1 LEANLKILVGYNGSG
16 ACKKALELAKQH
28 AAVWQGRI
36 EVVQA
41 LTRSEP
47 LSYDTIVNAE
57 QQLAQEIKHLLDGR
71 RGSFET
77 TLLVG
82 TQNPGEQIVNFA
94 QAINADE
101 IIIGSQKRS
110 RIGKFVLGS
119 TTQFVVL
126 NAPCP
131 VVVVK

>member
-1 LEANLKILVGYNGSG
+1 MKILVGYNGSG

-47 LSYDTIVNAE
+47 LSYDTIVIAE
-57 QQLAQEIKHLLDGR
+57 QQLAQEVKHLLDGK

>member
-1 LEANLKILVGYNGSG
+1 MIILVGYNGSDP
-16 ACKKALELAKQH
+16 CKKALALAKQH

-41 LTRSEP
+41 IARKESLT
-47 LSYDTIVNAE
+47 YDKIQKVE
-57 QQLAQEIKHLLDGR
+57 QQLAREVKHLLDAK
-71 RGSFET
+71 RGSYET
-77 TLLVG
+77 TLLVS
-82 TQNPGEQIVNFA
+82 TQSPAEQIVNFA
-94 QAINADE
+94 GTIHADE
-101 IIIGSQKRS
+101 IIIGSKKRS
-110 RIGKFVLGS
+110 KVGKFVLGS

>member
-1 LEANLKILVGYNGSG
+1 MKILVGYNGSG

-41 LTRSEP
+41 VTRKEP
-47 LSYDTIVNAE
+47 LSYDNIVIAE
-57 QQLAQEIKHLLDGR
+57 QQLAQEVKHLLDGK

>member
-1 LEANLKILVGYNGSG
+1 MKILVGYNGSG

-41 LTRSEP
+41 VTRSEP
-47 LSYDTIVNAE
+47 LSYDTIVIVE
-57 QQLAQEIKHLLDGR
+57 QQLAQEVKHLLDGK

>member
-1 LEANLKILVGYNGSG
+1 MKILVGYNGSG

-28 AAVWQGRI
+28 PAVWQGRI

-41 LTRSEP
+41 VTRSEP

-57 QQLAQEIKHLLDGR
+57 QQLAQEVKHLLDGK

>member
-57 QQLAQEIKHLLDGR
+57 QQLAQEIKHLLDGK

>member
-1 LEANLKILVGYNGSG
+1 MNILVGYDGSG
-16 ACKKALELAKQH
+16 ASKKAIELAKQH
-28 AAVWQGRI
+28 AAAWEGRL

-41 LTRSEP
+41 VSRKEP
-47 LSYDTIVNAE
+47 LSYDRIQKAE
-57 QQLAQEIKHLLDGR
+57 KQLAQQIKELLDGQ

-77 TLLVG
+77 TLLVSS
-82 TQNPGEQIVNFA
+82 QSPAEQIVNFA
-94 QAINADE
+94 ETIHADE
-101 IIIGSQKRS
+101 IIIGSKKRS
-110 RIGKFVLGS
+110 RVGKFVLGS

>member
-1 LEANLKILVGYNGSG
+1 MKILVGYNGSD
-16 ACKKALELAKQH
+16 ACKKALELAKQR

-41 LTRSEP
+41 VSRKES
-47 LSYDTIVNAE
+47 LSYDRIEKAE
-57 QQLAQEIKHLLDGR
+57 RQLAQQVKHLLDGR

-82 TQNPGEQIVNFA
+82 TQDPGEQIVNFA
-94 QAINADE
+94 QSIHADE
-101 IIIGSQKRS
+101 IIVGSKKRS
-110 RIGKFVLGS
+110 RIGKFILGS

>member
-1 LEANLKILVGYNGSG
+1 MKILVGYNGSG

>member
-1 LEANLKILVGYNGSG
+1 LKILVGYNGSD
-16 ACKKALELAKQH
+16 AAQKALALAEQH
-28 AAVWQGRI
+28 AGIWQGSI

-41 LTRSEP
+41 ITRKES
-47 LSYDTIVNAE
+47 LSYDRIQKAE
-57 QQLAQEIKHLLDGR
+57 QQLAQQVKHLLNGKR
-71 RGSFET
+71 SSFET
-77 TLLVG
+77 TLLIS

-94 QAINADE
+94 ESICADE
-101 IIIGSQKRS
+101 IIVGSKKRS
-110 RIGKFVLGS
+110 KIGKFVLGS

>member
-1 LEANLKILVGYNGSG
+1 MKILVGYNGSG

-41 LTRSEP
+41 VTRSEP

-57 QQLAQEIKHLLDGR
+57 QQLAQEIKHLLDGK

>member
-1 LEANLKILVGYNGSG
+1 MKILVGYNGSG

-41 LTRSEP
+41 VTRSEP
-47 LSYDTIVNAE
+47 LSYDTIVIAE
-57 QQLAQEIKHLLDGR
+57 QQLAQEVKHLLDGK

>member
-1 LEANLKILVGYNGSG
+1 MKILVGYNGSG

-41 LTRSEP
+41 LTRNEP
-47 LSYDTIVNAE
+47 LSYDTIVIAE
-57 QQLAQEIKHLLDGR
+57 QQLAQEVKHLLDGK

-82 TQNPGEQIVNFA
+82 RQNPGEQIVNFA

>member
-1 LEANLKILVGYNGSG
+1 MKILVGYNGSG

-41 LTRSEP
+41 VTRSEP

-57 QQLAQEIKHLLDGR
+57 QQLAQEVKHLLDGK

>member
-1 LEANLKILVGYNGSG
+1 MKILVGYNGSG

-41 LTRSEP
+41 VTRSEP
-47 LSYDTIVNAE
+47 LSYDTIVIAE
-57 QQLAQEIKHLLDGR
+57 QQLAQEVKHLLDGK

-82 TQNPGEQIVNFA
+82 TANPGEQIVNFA

>member
-47 LSYDTIVNAE
+47 LSYDTIVIAE
-57 QQLAQEIKHLLDGR
+57 QQLAQEVKHLLDGK

>member
-1 LEANLKILVGYNGSG
+1 LKILVGYNGSG

-28 AAVWQGRI
+28 AAAWQGRI

-41 LTRSEP
+41 FTRKEP

-57 QQLAQEIKHLLDGR
+57 QQLAQEVKHLLDGK

-82 TQNPGEQIVNFA
+82 AQNPGEQIVNFA